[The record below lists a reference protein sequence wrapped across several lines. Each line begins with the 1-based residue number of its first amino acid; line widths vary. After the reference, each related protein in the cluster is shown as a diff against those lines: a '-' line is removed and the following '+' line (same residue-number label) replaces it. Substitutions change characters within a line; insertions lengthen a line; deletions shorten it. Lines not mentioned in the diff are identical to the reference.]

1 MWQEP
6 FENDVKMYGIQTD
19 FSESRSTLWFDNDV
33 KMYGIQTNKKVAMI
47 ITEFD
52 NDVKMYGIQTN
63 SGDMYQ
69 FRRLRMM

>member
-1 MWQEP
+1 
-6 FENDVKMYGIQTD
+6 
-19 FSESRSTLWFDNDV
+19 
-33 KMYGIQTNKKVAMI
+33 MYGIQTNKKVAMI

>member
-1 MWQEP
+1 MSRERWNFYLSGHAENQ
-6 FENDVKMYGIQTD
+6 FE
-19 FSESRSTLWFDNDV
+19 NDV